1 MCNISLFSSENI
13 LQVLAGD
20 TNLFLVGD
28 DLKEVCEPMSF
39 EGLGKAKLHF

>member
-1 MCNISLFSSENI
+1 MCNISLFSSETI
-13 LQVLAGD
+13 LLAGD